1 MSPELEP
8 TMSEAAIAA
17 GKGRAIKDEV
27 NDKNGIKMTKTNTIT
42 ICQDESNQNE
52 CRLKNAGK
60 GRAIKDEV
68 NDKIAINMTKTNTIT
83 ICQDESN
90 QNECRLK
97 NEVID
102 TNAIRMTK
110 TVRYNT
116 TYFCGKRSLSGVSPL
131 QFGSN
136 FAIEFFR
143 QKDPLCRKVLFACT
157 LKKEAAGS
165 SLTRR
170 PSTTPPRRSTSAT
183 LKITEPA
190 SKSWS

>member
-110 TVRYNT
+110 TNT
-116 TYFCGKRSLSGVSPL
+116 ICQDKCTGVPQHMGCTPHMLEYPVGILPMYWGCPGKG
-131 QFGSN
+131 
-136 FAIEFFR
+136 
-143 QKDPLCRKVLFACT
+143 
-157 LKKEAAGS
+157 
-165 SLTRR
+165 
-170 PSTTPPRRSTSAT
+170 
-183 LKITEPA
+183 
-190 SKSWS
+190 

>member
-83 ICQDESN
+83 MCQDESN

-110 TVRYNT
+110 TNT
-116 TYFCGKRSLSGVSPL
+116 ICQECTPSYGHYIWEILPIYWCTPTYGVYSPYAGVPGGNTPHVLGMPWERVGCGDTYTYTYTY
-131 QFGSN
+131 
-136 FAIEFFR
+136 IYT
-143 QKDPLCRKVLFACT
+143 CT
-157 LKKEAAGS
+157 
-165 SLTRR
+165 
-170 PSTTPPRRSTSAT
+170 
-183 LKITEPA
+183 
-190 SKSWS
+190 